1 MFIPKAMMDDQVDY
15 LPLGSSQPS
24 SPPARRVSNLA
35 GGRHQPIKT
44 RSTKGQG
51 CKIRRAVKKM
61 VFDCEMFRL
70 VVSRDELQQLLELEE
85 EHEQQRQHE
94 QQVITNIM

>member
-1 MFIPKAMMDDQVDY
+1 MIGDQVDY

-44 RSTKGQG
+44 RSTSKSD
-51 CKIRRAVKKM
+51 VLSKKM

-94 QQVITNIM
+94 QQVIINII

>member
-1 MFIPKAMMDDQVDY
+1 MFIPKATIGDQVDY

-51 CKIRRAVKKM
+51 CKIQRAVKKM
-61 VFDCEMFRL
+61 VFDCELFRL

-94 QQVITNIM
+94 QQVIINIM

>member
-1 MFIPKAMMDDQVDY
+1 
-15 LPLGSSQPS
+15 
-24 SPPARRVSNLA
+24 
-35 GGRHQPIKT
+35 
-44 RSTKGQG
+44 
-51 CKIRRAVKKM
+51 M

-94 QQVITNIM
+94 QQVIINIM

>member
-1 MFIPKAMMDDQVDY
+1 MIGDQVDY

-44 RSTKGQG
+44 RSTKDQG
-51 CKIRRAVKKM
+51 CKIQNKM
-61 VFDCEMFRL
+61 VFDCELFRL

-94 QQVITNIM
+94 QQVFINIM

>member
-1 MFIPKAMMDDQVDY
+1 MMDDQVDY

-44 RSTKGQG
+44 RSTKGQQG
-51 CKIRRAVKKM
+51 CKI
-61 VFDCEMFRL
+61 FDCEMFRL